1 MSLMPHEMVRNEF
14 EILGSRAN
22 SKQELEETMAL
33 VSQGRI
39 KPVVDRVFSLEDVEE
54 AFDALR
60 QGRSLG
66 RNVVTV

>member
-1 MSLMPHEMVRNEF
+1 MVRNEF

-22 SKQELEETMAL
+22 SKQELEETVAL

-39 KPVVDRVFSLEDVEE
+39 ETVVDRIFSLEDVEE

-66 RNVVTV
+66 RNVVAV